1 MTDEQC
7 KDLANIIFNMW
18 KESAGHNATMLD
30 KSLKSIGFDLYM
42 VDKGNGAYT
51 VYATQEFRVTNE

>member
-18 KESAGHNATMLD
+18 KESEGHNATMLS
-30 KSLKSIGFDLYM
+30 KAMKSIGFDLYM

>member
-7 KDLANIIFNMW
+7 KDLASILFNMW
-18 KESAGHNATMLD
+18 KESAGHNANMID
-30 KSLKSIGFDLYM
+30 KTTKYVGFDLYM

-51 VYATQEFRVTNE
+51 VYATQEFRIKER